1 MVSENEVVRKVGE
14 ITLPG
19 LGLSLKKLN
28 LVKETQISGGSIKLT
43 LASAGLNEARR
54 VWLSDRIKTDI
65 EQMPGTEK
73 LEIEF
78 KDYKTTELNQVS
90 NIIAVISGK
99 GGVGKSVVS
108 SLLAVS
114 LNRQGYST
122 GILDADLTGPSIPRM
137 FGIDTRPEGTESAIL
152 PVLSRAGTEV
162 MSLNLILEHEDEA
175 VIWRGPVITQVIRQ
189 FWEGVLWGKLD
200 YLIIDLPPGT
210 ADAPLTVMQQLPV
223 KGIVIVFT
231 PQALTGMIVRKTVK
245 MAQKMKKPIVGVV
258 ENMSYLYVPELK
270 KKMEIFGKSKADQM
284 AQSAGAPLLAQL
296 PLDPQLVALCDEGR
310 IEEYQSDLVEKL
322 GEELVKAMGTQE
334 RKDISFE

>member
-1 MVSENEVVRKVGE
+1 MVSANEVAQKLGE

-28 LVKETQISGGSIKLT
+28 LVRETLIDEGSIKLT
-43 LASAGLNEARR
+43 LASAGLNAARR
-54 VWLSDRIKTDI
+54 EWLSERIKTEI
-65 EQMPGTEK
+65 ESLPGTEK

-78 KDYKTTELNQVS
+78 KDFKTTELNQVT

-122 GILDADLTGPSIPRM
+122 GIMDADLTGPSIPRM
-137 FGIDTRPEGTESAIL
+137 FGIDTRPEGTEAAIL
-152 PVLSRAGTEV
+152 PVLSRTGIEV
-162 MSLNLILEHEDEA
+162 MSLNLILEQEDEA
-175 VIWRGPVITQVIRQ
+175 VIWRGPIITQVIGQ

-245 MAQKMKKPIVGVV
+245 MAQTMKKPIVGVV
-258 ENMSYLYVPELK
+258 ENMSYLYIPELK
-270 KKMEIFGKSKADQM
+270 KKMAIFGQSKADQM

-296 PLDPQLVALCDEGR
+296 PIDPQLVVLCDEGR
-310 IEEYQSDLVEKL
+310 IEEYQSEAAEQLGKGLVRSLETNKL
-322 GEELVKAMGTQE
+322 P
-334 RKDISFE
+334 

>member
-1 MVSENEVVRKVGE
+1 MVSESEIAQKLGE

-28 LVKETQISGGSIKLT
+28 LIREIQIDDCSIKLT
-43 LASAGLNEARR
+43 VASSGLNEARQE
-54 VWLSDRIKTDI
+54 WLSSRIKTEI
-65 EQMPGTEK
+65 EKLPGAEK
-73 LEIEF
+73 LELEF
-78 KDYKTTELNQVS
+78 KDLKATELNQVG

-114 LNRQGYST
+114 LNRQGYSA
-122 GILDADLTGPSIPRM
+122 GIMDADLTGPSIPRM
-137 FGIDTRPEGTESAIL
+137 FGIDTRPEGTETAIL
-152 PVLSRAGTEV
+152 PVLSRGGIEV
-162 MSLNLILEHEDEA
+162 MSLNLILEQEDEA

-245 MAQKMKKPIVGVV
+245 MAQRMKKPIAGVV
-258 ENMSYLYVPELK
+258 ENMSYLYIPELK
-270 KKMEIFGKSKADQM
+270 KKMEIFGKSKAEQM
-284 AQSAGAPLLAQL
+284 AESSGAPLLAQL
-296 PLDPQLVALCDEGR
+296 PIDPQLVVLCDEGR
-310 IEEYQSDLVEKL
+310 IEEYESEVVEKL
-322 GEELVKAMGTQE
+322 GGGLVKSLEML
-334 RKDISFE
+334 R

>member
-1 MVSENEVVRKVGE
+1 MVSANEVAQKLGE

-28 LVKETQISGGSIKLT
+28 LVRETLIDEGSLKLT
-43 LASAGLNEARR
+43 LASAGLNAARR
-54 VWLSDRIKTDI
+54 EWLSGRIKTEI
-65 EQMPGTEK
+65 ESLPGMEK

-78 KDYKTTELNQVS
+78 KDFKTTELNQVS

-122 GILDADLTGPSIPRM
+122 GIMDADLTGPSIPRM
-137 FGIDTRPEGTESAIL
+137 FGIDTRPEGTEAAIL
-152 PVLSRAGTEV
+152 PVLSRTGIEV
-162 MSLNLILEHEDEA
+162 MSLNLILEQEDEA

-245 MAQKMKKPIVGVV
+245 MAQTMKKPIVGVV
-258 ENMSYLYVPELK
+258 ENMSYLYIPELK
-270 KKMEIFGKSKADQM
+270 KKMEIFGQSKAGQM
-284 AQSAGAPLLAQL
+284 AQSTGAPLLAQL
-296 PLDPQLVALCDEGR
+296 PIDPQLVVLCDEGR
-310 IEEYQSDLVEKL
+310 IEEYQSERVEKL
-322 GEELVKAMGTQE
+322 GEGLVRSLETNKLP
-334 RKDISFE
+334 